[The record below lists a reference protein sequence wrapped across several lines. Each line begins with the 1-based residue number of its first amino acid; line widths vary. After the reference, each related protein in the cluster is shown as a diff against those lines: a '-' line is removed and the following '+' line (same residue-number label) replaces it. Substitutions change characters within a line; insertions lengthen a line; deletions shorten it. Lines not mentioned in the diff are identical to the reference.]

1 MAGLPFCS
9 LFNLFNCRLILTN
22 LSFVFVLLSLNF
34 QNWFWWA
41 HLRINRVKRSQEFR
55 LIRFIKSLYATLSHS
70 NSNLFFSDENTGA
83 FYVNRE
89 SCNFF
94 FLVIFFLALSI
105 ILLIEY
111 YLCFPMDDLW

>member
-55 LIRFIKSLYATLSHS
+55 LIRFIKSLYALIPIPI
-70 NSNLFFSDENTGA
+70 FSFLMKTREHFMLTGKA
-83 FYVNRE
+83 AI
-89 SCNFF
+89 FF
-94 FLVIFFLALSI
+94 F
-105 ILLIEY
+105 
-111 YLCFPMDDLW
+111 